1 MSDHLIHVPE
11 TIEGVSRLLKAR
23 KWEKAAIVWA
33 YVHSF
38 ENGEVGRGIAVSS
51 DSYGKPYTPESFA
64 HLGIAGLLSKN
75 TVQAYWENWQ
85 AAIDAKKAKPVKPG
99 DDITE
104 PNMKWPPTDRDPRAG
119 TPGRHTSKQLTAQ
132 QVAAA
137 IKKDPVIAE
146 AALEAIGENDAA
158 EQDLRAVAGGAAPK
172 AEVFIK
178 DEMPNAIDR
187 LADAIGEESNRR
199 GLILEIW
206 HGSKALRG
214 AWEKLASEHR
224 YTGVADEVSQ
234 LREASAWLTEIQ
246 WGIQSFIVENQDA
259 TS

>member
-85 AAIDAKKAKPVKPG
+85 AAIDAKKAKPEQIRLTLDLVYYPLVARLE
-99 DDITE
+99 DMI
-104 PNMKWPPTDRDPRAG
+104 G
-119 TPGRHTSKQLTAQ
+119 TG
-132 QVAAA
+132 
-137 IKKDPVIAE
+137 
-146 AALEAIGENDAA
+146 
-158 EQDLRAVAGGAAPK
+158 
-172 AEVFIK
+172 
-178 DEMPNAIDR
+178 
-187 LADAIGEESNRR
+187 
-199 GLILEIW
+199 
-206 HGSKALRG
+206 
-214 AWEKLASEHR
+214 
-224 YTGVADEVSQ
+224 
-234 LREASAWLTEIQ
+234 
-246 WGIQSFIVENQDA
+246 
-259 TS
+259 